1 MSTEYQIKANYNAA
15 NRTAS
20 ELESIAS
27 SLVGVANSNLEAT
40 LSALRGAWSG
50 ENAERFLQ
58 KAYSVKNQI
67 LTTAKEIRSSAS
79 RLREAARNT
88 YNSEMRA
95 LEIARQAKKAS
106 ENASFAKQNGGSASG
121 GSGGGG
127 GSSWGGGGGGGSR

>member
-1 MSTEYQIKANYNAA
+1 MSTEYQIKADYNAA

-27 SLVGVANSNLEAT
+27 SLTSVANSNLEAT
-40 LSALRGAWSG
+40 LSTLRNAWNG

-67 LTTAKEIRSSAS
+67 LTTAKEIRSGAS
-79 RLREAARNT
+79 RLRESARNT

-106 ENASFAKQNGGSASG
+106 ENNALGAKQSG
-121 GSGGGG
+121 GLSGEASGGGG
-127 GSSWGGGGGGGSR
+127 GGAWGGGGGGSR